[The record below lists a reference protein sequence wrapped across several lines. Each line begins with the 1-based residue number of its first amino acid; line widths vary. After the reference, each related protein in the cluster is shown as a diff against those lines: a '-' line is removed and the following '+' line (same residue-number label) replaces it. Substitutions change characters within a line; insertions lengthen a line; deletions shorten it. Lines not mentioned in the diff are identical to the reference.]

1 MSKVTSAGLFQSS
14 EGEPMRF
21 YIRPSATKAQ
31 LHSLITTGGGML
43 CRTREA
49 GVILLAD
56 PQENLTDTS
65 GQIYVSTKYIWDC
78 VEKNRRL
85 DEVKY
90 RLSTTQQI
98 QTRATRRRIAGNGRM
113 GYTIEEDQAILDF
126 VSKHQKDVHGNC
138 IWQDMEKAGVTGHS
152 WQSMR
157 DHYLKHLKHRRRVGR
172 LNFEL
177 GQKSSSKAVQHKMT
191 DIVLESQKHPEQGL
205 SELRNQESEELT
217 RLQVASVSVLE
228 ERCVLPPHRI
238 SDAPEQDLPPE
249 IPEIP
254 QPGVGPQQEP
264 NPSVLAEKEPS
275 SNKRARVDTVSDS
288 PEIGQTFFIY
298 KPIYLE
304 KSFCIV
310 FINISSMYS
319 NLFKFAETGDQ
330 VALRVDHLPAGRTST
345 PVHIK
350 MGILERAAKEFE
362 DSQWVWKNCLYL
374 EPQCIGHD
382 LRAEDNQQPG
392 PSNATPVTSKAH
404 LFLFDNE
411 SQEDNSPS
419 TEEECVSQETLE
431 KEGECLILDLMRESN
446 QSLEEVTKVLLKTS
460 GDVTLALR
468 CLLEGHNSG
477 PLWTCSDDEL
487 LLSGDHHSISKLR
500 QIYGEAGV
508 SDRMAFLQIL

>member
-1 MSKVTSAGLFQSS
+1 
-14 EGEPMRF
+14 
-21 YIRPSATKAQ
+21 
-31 LHSLITTGGGML
+31 
-43 CRTREA
+43 
-49 GVILLAD
+49 
-56 PQENLTDTS
+56 
-65 GQIYVSTKYIWDC
+65 
-78 VEKNRRL
+78 
-85 DEVKY
+85 
-90 RLSTTQQI
+90 
-98 QTRATRRRIAGNGRM
+98 M

-288 PEIGQTFFIY
+288 PEI
-298 KPIYLE
+298 
-304 KSFCIV
+304 
-310 FINISSMYS
+310 
-319 NLFKFAETGDQ
+319 ETGDQ

-362 DSQWVWKNCLYL
+362 DSQWPDEEHEEDQCQSISSTPSHHEVDTESGTEVLAQNGSSPQRRSL

>member
-1 MSKVTSAGLFQSS
+1 
-14 EGEPMRF
+14 
-21 YIRPSATKAQ
+21 
-31 LHSLITTGGGML
+31 
-43 CRTREA
+43 
-49 GVILLAD
+49 
-56 PQENLTDTS
+56 
-65 GQIYVSTKYIWDC
+65 
-78 VEKNRRL
+78 
-85 DEVKY
+85 
-90 RLSTTQQI
+90 
-98 QTRATRRRIAGNGRM
+98 M

-362 DSQWVWKNCLYL
+362 DSQWPDEEHEEDQCQSISSTPSHHEVDTESGTEVLAQNGSSPQRRSL